1 MLDDLDARIITL
13 LQDDGRRPTVEMA
26 RHLAVAEG
34 TVRKRIER
42 LIREK
47 VIQIGAWA
55 DPLKIGYQNY
65 AVLMMHV
72 DLRDLERAAE
82 QLSKMPEI
90 FFLGTCTGGFDLFVS
105 ACFRSLEHMHE
116 FMTKRLSRVPG
127 ISASRH
133 PIRGDEARYS
143 FRVTAGRAPPTQRV
157 RRRQERKARQR
168 HSRGAA
174 QRSSRIA
181 RTSVGDGLEEA
192 AMTIARGRCL
202 TQANPRSSTSSLGI
216 LRRAVCMGTGDGMTR
231 TPCTSHGHPARG
243 SGTSMAT
250 STLICTAGSGPVSLV
265 TTIRKF
271 YRL

>member
-1 MLDDLDARIITL
+1 MSSNSAESVVLDDLDAQIITL
-13 LQDDGRRPTVEMA
+13 LQDDGRRPTVKMA
-26 RHLAVAEG
+26 RQLAVAEG

-42 LIREK
+42 LVREK

-127 ISASRH
+127 IQRVSTSHVTRVMK
-133 PIRGDEARYS
+133 RDYS
-143 FRVTAGRAPPTQRV
+143 FRVTAVQRESPAGLRRV
-157 RRRQERKARQR
+157 RPRRRPRLARESR
-168 HSRGAA
+168 RRSRGGPKVA
-174 QRSSRIA
+174 RSS
-181 RTSVGDGLEEA
+181 
-192 AMTIARGRCL
+192 
-202 TQANPRSSTSSLGI
+202 
-216 LRRAVCMGTGDGMTR
+216 
-231 TPCTSHGHPARG
+231 
-243 SGTSMAT
+243 
-250 STLICTAGSGPVSLV
+250 
-265 TTIRKF
+265 
-271 YRL
+271 

>member
-1 MLDDLDARIITL
+1 MHHQDGIVLVADLQRICPCPDLDHLLPDQTLNPLANGAFCDRQVPRHLHRRSASITL

-90 FFLGTCTGGFDLFVS
+90 FFLGTCTGGFDLF
-105 ACFRSLEHMHE
+105 
-116 FMTKRLSRVPG
+116 
-127 ISASRH
+127 
-133 PIRGDEARYS
+133 
-143 FRVTAGRAPPTQRV
+143 
-157 RRRQERKARQR
+157 
-168 HSRGAA
+168 
-174 QRSSRIA
+174 
-181 RTSVGDGLEEA
+181 
-192 AMTIARGRCL
+192 
-202 TQANPRSSTSSLGI
+202 
-216 LRRAVCMGTGDGMTR
+216 
-231 TPCTSHGHPARG
+231 
-243 SGTSMAT
+243 
-250 STLICTAGSGPVSLV
+250 
-265 TTIRKF
+265 
-271 YRL
+271 

>member
-1 MLDDLDARIITL
+1 MASNSAESVVLDDLDAQIITL

-90 FFLGTCTGGFDLFVS
+90 FFLGTCTGGFDIFVS

-127 ISASRH
+127 IQRVSTSHVTRVMK
-133 PIRGDEARYS
+133 RDYS
-143 FRVTAGRAPPTQRV
+143 FRVTTGQKEPPAGLRRM
-157 RRRQERKARQR
+157 RRRRGPGMARENR
-168 HSRGAA
+168 RGSRG
-174 QRSSRIA
+174 
-181 RTSVGDGLEEA
+181 
-192 AMTIARGRCL
+192 
-202 TQANPRSSTSSLGI
+202 
-216 LRRAVCMGTGDGMTR
+216 
-231 TPCTSHGHPARG
+231 
-243 SGTSMAT
+243 
-250 STLICTAGSGPVSLV
+250 
-265 TTIRKF
+265 
-271 YRL
+271 

>member
-1 MLDDLDARIITL
+1 MATESAESVVFDDLDAQIITL
-13 LQDDGRRPTVEMA
+13 LQNDGRRPTVEMA

-82 QLSKMPEI
+82 QLSKMPEV
-90 FFLGTCTGGFDLFVS
+90 FFLGTCTGGFDLFVT

-127 ISASRH
+127 IQRVSTSHVTRVKK
-133 PIRGDEARYS
+133 RDYS
-143 FRVTAGRAPPTQRV
+143 FRVTAVQRESPGGSRRGRRHRRPRMTHESQR
-157 RRRQERKARQR
+157 A
-168 HSRGAA
+168 
-174 QRSSRIA
+174 
-181 RTSVGDGLEEA
+181 
-192 AMTIARGRCL
+192 ARG
-202 TQANPRSSTSSLGI
+202 
-216 LRRAVCMGTGDGMTR
+216 
-231 TPCTSHGHPARG
+231 
-243 SGTSMAT
+243 
-250 STLICTAGSGPVSLV
+250 
-265 TTIRKF
+265 
-271 YRL
+271 